1 MKKVKTEITPLPCGV
16 VSVNKKPLGRVLV
29 GIVDGNRM
37 PAFGFDV
44 KEFVPNHFRM
54 VPFGS
59 FGIFTA
65 SREPI
70 EVRVILDGK
79 VIRETRLF
87 PKDPPQGM
95 FLDPMM
101 KKLMSETPT
110 PHYLSDTTDGFPF
123 TLDAYSNNLSLDDI
137 IGNQLQPGRLDPP
150 PTLDMIDNGPLVMEE
165 VREDVNIEEY
175 LASLQLP
182 AQPTQEDVAVDI
194 PAEDM
199 LTDVS
204 VDESTEDDA
213 ILSDEQDH
221 PEWSEGDD
229 LKDDPDTYRQVAQ
242 LAAVAKLEAM
252 EIVDANVDAT
262 PTSEAEATEENAQD
276 LDEYDLKID
285 LHKRASSWAPSH
297 GLLAVGV
304 RFIQVPRDNEPLAK
318 PDGFTYVMFQLNPWD
333 LHLRARCELMGRI
346 VIPSRE
352 QMARVMQ
359 SEGFGGEII
368 QLPDVSCG
376 HEDPRR

>member
-59 FGIFTA
+59 FGIFAA

-79 VIRETRLF
+79 VVRETRLF
-87 PKDPPQGM
+87 PKEPPQGM

-110 PHYLSDTTDGFPF
+110 PHYLADTEDGFPF
-123 TLDAYSNNLSLDDI
+123 TLETYNNGLTLDDI
-137 IGNQLQPGRLDPP
+137 IGNQLHPGRLDPP

-165 VREDVNIEEY
+165 LREDINIEEY
-175 LASLQLP
+175 FASLQA
-182 AQPTQEDVAVDI
+182 AQPTVKNVAVDEDEQ
-194 PAEDM
+194 PAAEVTEPVM
-199 LTDVS
+199 
-204 VDESTEDDA
+204 DEV
-213 ILSDEQDH
+213 ISDEEQDH
-221 PEWSEGDD
+221 PEWPEGDD
-229 LKDDPDTYRQVAQ
+229 LNDDPDTYRQVAQ
-242 LAAVAKLEAM
+242 IAAVAKLEAL
-252 EIVDANVDAT
+252 EVVDESAEETQTAEEDTAD
-262 PTSEAEATEENAQD
+262 SE
-276 LDEYDLKID
+276 EYDLKID

-304 RFIQVPRDNEPLAK
+304 RFIQVPRDNEPLAR

-368 QLPDVSCG
+368 HLPNVSCG